1 MRKSRQ
7 KDAFPIFFT
16 LLQCCI
22 ARHGRKDVYT
32 EWQCLNFHYILNID
46 ILRFFRN
53 PWFRKIV
60 QFDMTLLLDSRET
73 NPYSYFPIPLAV
85 SAIIPFTYIPQFCI
99 SLKKF
104 TPYRISIKAEE
115 IVWLWWKIEHGAA
128 SHIQAPNFS
137 NSPLFSHKKSE
148 LSATMLPIQ
157 VSWHSKRQILS
168 SWTFPT
174 CQRHFIICEK
184 KQYWLKVIPSL
195 FERDTLKKSK
205 LTCAEWQGEY
215 FLVSFAWYF

>member
-1 MRKSRQ
+1 MAVIKFSLHFKHWYFALFSKSVVSWNRSVRHDTSPWQ
-7 KDAFPIFFT
+7 QRNKSLF
-16 LLQCCI
+16 LLSHSI
-22 ARHGRKDVYT
+22 
-32 EWQCLNFHYILNID
+32 
-46 ILRFFRN
+46 
-53 PWFRKIV
+53 
-60 QFDMTLLLDSRET
+60 S
-73 NPYSYFPIPLAV
+73 
-85 SAIIPFTYIPQFCI
+85 SAIIPFTYTSPQFCI

-174 CQRHFIICEK
+174 CQRHFIICRK
-184 KQYWLKVIPSL
+184 KAILTKSYPITFRKRHFKVKQTHMCWMTGWIFSGELRLVFLK
-195 FERDTLKKSK
+195 TK
-205 LTCAEWQGEY
+205 L
-215 FLVSFAWYF
+215 